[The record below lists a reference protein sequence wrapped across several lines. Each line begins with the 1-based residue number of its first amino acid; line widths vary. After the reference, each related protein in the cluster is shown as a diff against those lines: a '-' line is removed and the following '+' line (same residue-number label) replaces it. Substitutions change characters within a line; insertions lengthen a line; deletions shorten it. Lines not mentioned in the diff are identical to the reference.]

1 MMLSKWM
8 LAMMDCL
15 VFARRIY
22 FKV

>member
-1 MMLSKWM
+1 MVLSKWM
-8 LAMMDCL
+8 LAMLDCL